1 MTNKATATPSTHTAS
16 KTAQVGDAL
25 VLTNLNIWDGQ
36 ATLEADC
43 LAFSR
48 GQIVAIGGHADM
60 PTGAATQDCAGAW
73 ALPGLID
80 AHVHLE
86 LNPDDKGA
94 PDSKTPDQRPLMVER
109 AEKMLLGGITTARDL
124 GGGAW
129 HELKLRDRI
138 ASGELAGPRLLC
150 SGQPITSPQGHCHF
164 WGGEAANLEQAKQVM
179 DRQVSKGVDLIKVM
193 ATGGRITKG
202 SEPLKAQFDQQ
213 TLSALVALAKNPGF
227 SVAAHCHGTQGIEV
241 AARAGVSTIEHC
253 SWVGEEGWASDYQE
267 PIAKLILDQ
276 GIWVSPTV
284 NRGWQRMLD
293 SKTGAVLQRVRAA
306 YRAMLDMGIEM
317 VASTDAGIPGVYHQD
332 LAHALVVFQQIAELT
347 NEQTLASATSDAAR
361 ALGIADI
368 TGRLKIGLAADL
380 LLVDDNPL
388 ANLQAITQPV
398 GVWARGRAAP
408 LAASA
413 A

>member
-1 MTNKATATPSTHTAS
+1 MANDTTSIHTTS
-16 KTAQVGDAL
+16 KTTQPGDTL
-25 VLTNLNIWDGQ
+25 VLANLKLWSGQ
-36 ATLEADC
+36 QILDADC
-43 LAFSR
+43 IALAGS
-48 GQIVAIGGHADM
+48 QIVAIGGPADM
-60 PTGAATQDCAGAW
+60 PASAATRDCAGAW

-86 LNPDDKGA
+86 LNPDDQGA

-129 HELKLRDRI
+129 HELSLRDRI

-179 DRQVSKGVDLIKVM
+179 DRQIDKGVDLIKVM

-202 SEPLKAQFDQQ
+202 SQPLKAQFDQQ
-213 TLSALVALAKNPGF
+213 TLSAIVALAKNQGF

-284 NRGWQRMLD
+284 NRGWQRMLN
-293 SKTGAVLQRVRAA
+293 SKTGAVLHRVRAA

-361 ALGIADI
+361 ALGIAAT
-368 TGRLKIGLAADL
+368 TGRLEPGFTADL
-380 LLVDDNPL
+380 LLVDGNPL
-388 ANLQAITQPV
+388 ADLRAITQPV

-408 LAASA
+408 LTASA

>member
-1 MTNKATATPSTHTAS
+1 MTIETNSTSSIHTRS
-16 KTAQVGDAL
+16 KTAQAGDAL
-25 VLTNLNIWDGQ
+25 VLTNLNIWNGQ
-36 ATLEADC
+36 ATLDADC
-43 LAFSR
+43 LAIA
-48 GQIVAIGGHADM
+48 GEQIVAIGGQADM
-60 PTGAATQDCAGAW
+60 PEDAATRDCAGAW

-94 PDSKTPDQRPLMVER
+94 PDNKTPDQRPLMVER
-109 AEKMLLGGITTARDL
+109 AAKMLLGGITTARDL

-129 HELKLRDRI
+129 HELSLRDRI

-179 DRQVSKGVDLIKVM
+179 DRQISKGVDLIKVM

-202 SEPLKAQFDQQ
+202 SQPVNAQFDQQ
-213 TLSALVALAKNPGF
+213 TLSSIVAMANNQGF
-227 SVAAHCHGTQGIEV
+227 SVAAHCHGTEGIEV

-253 SWVGEEGWASDYQE
+253 SWVGEEGWATDYQE

-284 NRGWQRMLD
+284 NRGWKRMLNN
-293 SKTGAVLQRVRAA
+293 KTGERVRAA
-306 YRAMLDMGIEM
+306 YRAMLTMGIEM

-347 NEQTLASATSDAAR
+347 SEQTLASATSDAAR
-361 ALGIADI
+361 ALGIADK
-368 TGRLKIGLAADL
+368 TGRIARGLAADI
-380 LLVDDNPL
+380 LLVDGNPL
-388 ANLQAITQPV
+388 ADLNAITQPV
-398 GVWARGRAAP
+398 GVFARGRAAP

>member
-1 MTNKATATPSTHTAS
+1 MTSTNIQTAS
-16 KTAQVGDAL
+16 KTSQPLDPL
-25 VLTNLNIWDGQ
+25 VLTNLNIWDGKHQ
-36 ATLEADC
+36 TQADC
-43 LAFSR
+43 IAMQG
-48 GQIVAIGGHADM
+48 GQITKIGGQADM
-60 PTGAATQDCAGAW
+60 PANAERRDCAGAW
-73 ALPGLID
+73 AIPGLID

-94 PDSKTPDQRPLMVER
+94 PDSNTPDQRPLMVER
-109 AEKMLLGGITTARDL
+109 AQKMLLGGITTARDL

-129 HELKLRDRI
+129 HELNLRDRI

-150 SGQPITSPQGHCHF
+150 SGQPITSPNGHCHF
-164 WGGEAANLEQAKQVM
+164 WGGEAANVEEAKRVM
-179 DRQVSKGVDLIKVM
+179 DRQISKGVDLIKVM

-202 SEPLKAQFDQQ
+202 SEPVSAQFDQE
-213 TLSALVALAKNPGF
+213 TLSAIVALAKNQGF

-267 PIAKLILDQ
+267 PIAKVILEQ

-284 NRGWQRMLD
+284 NRGWQRMLNN
-293 SKTGAVLQRVRAA
+293 KTGKVLGRVRAA

-332 LAHALVVFQQIAELT
+332 LAHALVVFQKIAQLT
-347 NEQTLASATSDAAR
+347 NAQTLASATSDAAR
-361 ALGIADI
+361 ALGIAET
-368 TGRLKIGLAADL
+368 TGRLEAGLAADL
-380 LLVDDNPL
+380 LIVDGNPL
-388 ANLQAITQPV
+388 ADLQAITQPV

-408 LAASA
+408 LALSGA

>member
-1 MTNKATATPSTHTAS
+1 MVNKTNNTSSIHTDS
-16 KTAQVGDAL
+16 KTAQAGDSL
-25 VLTNLNIWDGQ
+25 VLNNLNIWNGE
-36 ATLEADC
+36 ARLEADC
-43 LAFSR
+43 LALAD
-48 GQIVAIGGHADM
+48 GKIVAIGGQSDM
-60 PTGAATQDCAGAW
+60 PQDAAARDCAGAW

-94 PDSKTPDQRPLMVER
+94 PDSKTQDQRPLMVER

-129 HELKLRDRI
+129 HELSLRDRI

-179 DRQVSKGVDLIKVM
+179 DRQISKGVDLIKVM

-202 SEPLKAQFDQQ
+202 SQPVNAQFDQQ
-213 TLSALVALAKNPGF
+213 TLSGIVALANQQGF

-284 NRGWQRMLD
+284 NRGWQRMLNN
-293 SKTGAVLQRVRAA
+293 KTGAVLKRVRAA

-347 NEQTLASATSDAAR
+347 SEQTLASATSDAAR
-361 ALGIADI
+361 ALGIADK
-368 TGRLKIGLAADL
+368 TGCLDIGLAADI
-380 LLVDDNPL
+380 LLVDGNPL
-388 ANLQAITQPV
+388 ADLNAITQPV

-408 LAASA
+408 LTASA